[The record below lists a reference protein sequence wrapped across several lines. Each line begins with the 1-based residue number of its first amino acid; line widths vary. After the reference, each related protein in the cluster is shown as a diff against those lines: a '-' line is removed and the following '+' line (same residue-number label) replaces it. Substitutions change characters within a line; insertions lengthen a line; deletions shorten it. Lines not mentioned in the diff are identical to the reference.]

1 MFNLFGKKEKKQQN
15 TQEQSMKAIA
25 DLTKKLEEIEEKI
38 MHVETKKRT
47 LADQAKIKLKAGDK
61 NGARQALAK
70 KKKYDE
76 QIKQFDGA
84 MMLMEEQKMMLE
96 NAELM
101 KGIFDTIKNANTQI
115 KTSQEGMSVEDL
127 YKIKDEMTV

>member
-115 KTSQEGMSVEDL
+115 KTSQKGMSVEDL